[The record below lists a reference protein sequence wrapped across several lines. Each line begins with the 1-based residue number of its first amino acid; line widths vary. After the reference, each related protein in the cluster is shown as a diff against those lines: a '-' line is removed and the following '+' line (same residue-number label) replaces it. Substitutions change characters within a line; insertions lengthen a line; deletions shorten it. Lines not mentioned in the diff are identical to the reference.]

1 MIGAMDLPVYN
12 NIHFVGVG
20 FLAVGFLALLSASSA
35 KKGMMLHG
43 IGLLILLVSGFGQLA
58 KLNMSAHMPTWVIVK
73 IVLWLVL
80 GALPVLAKRHVL
92 PRGVVVGL
100 AFVLMAFAAYLGL
113 SFYLGKAL
121 PF

>member
-1 MIGAMDLPVYN
+1 MDLPVYN